1 MYENRYRI
9 SNREAWGEFEKNPNV
24 SREEKDW
31 FHYYVRKFVNL
42 ALARIHYENL
52 PEEIPPVMLE
62 SYLLWNGL
70 AVLAKNETINM
81 YGAFGVNLVGEPDI
95 YGIPIERIAYGQN
108 GAYFKYLSKGDS
120 VLMWARPFAVPEI
133 LDIYQH
139 AKLLA
144 ESKVTQRM
152 NLVQQRT
159 PVILYG
165 KNQTRLTLD
174 NIMQKIVHGIPFVKA
189 QNDFKKEIDA
199 SAIDLKITPQY
210 TELSTF
216 QMKEIAD
223 CLAGLGIECTGI
235 EKPERMVSSETS
247 YNNGEIE
254 ATRKSILDCRKRAIN
269 SFNKMFGTNV
279 QVDWNSDMI
288 TVINTPDAFDPMRTD
303 TNTQTEEHVEK
314 NLEEKR

>member
-9 SNREAWGEFEKNPNV
+9 SNREAWGDFEKNPNV

-42 ALARIHYENL
+42 ALARICYENL
-52 PEEIPPVMLE
+52 PDEIPPIMLE

-108 GAYFKYLSKGDS
+108 GAYFKYLSKNDS

-174 NIMQKIVHGIPFVKA
+174 NILQKIVQGIPFVKA
-189 QNDFKKEIDA
+189 QNDFKREIDA

-216 QMKEIAD
+216 QMKEISD

-235 EKPERMVSSETS
+235 EKPERLVSSETS

-254 ATRKSILDCRKRAIN
+254 ATRKSILDCRKRAVDA
-269 SFNKMFGTNV
+269 FNKMFGTNV
-279 QVDWNSDMI
+279 EVTWNSNMI
-288 TVINTPDAFDPMRTD
+288 TVINTPDAFEPMQTK
-303 TNTQTEEHVEK
+303 TNAPTK
-314 NLEEKR
+314 NISE